1 MGNQLASIRIGRVV
15 WRAACCL
22 MLCIVSSA
30 RAQHVGDVGEDGT
43 VWKSSNGETRS
54 VVYNAIASGV
64 PVINVAIIASA
75 SANVTDPFFTD
86 PQNRL
91 IASGNFV
98 SVTVINAGATTPT
111 AMDLQAFDAVL
122 VWSNFSFA
130 DPVALGDRLA
140 DYVDD
145 GGGVVIAVFANSTAT
160 LGKSLSGRW
169 KTANYDVVP
178 VAGGTTSGSVAT
190 LGTIQDPA
198 HPIMAGVTS
207 FDGGSSSFRPTDTSL
222 IPSGTLIAR
231 WSDGSTLVAV
241 REDTVG
247 ARADLGFY
255 PPSNTVL
262 AGLWD
267 PTTDGGT
274 LLSNALLYAAQRTPL
289 NLGDADNDGDVD
301 IDDYNVFD
309 GCVNA
314 DPNVF
319 APAGCIVFDFD
330 GDKNVD
336 CADWL
341 ALRAVWA
348 QPSPIPF
355 PLACSGE
362 LPAASSW
369 GLAVF
374 ALGVMALGTIGL
386 RRRARII

>member
-1 MGNQLASIRIGRVV
+1 L
-15 WRAACCL
+15 
-22 MLCIVSSA
+22 LCAVSFA
-30 RAQHVGDVGEDGT
+30 RAQHQGDVGEDGT
-43 VWKSSNGETRS
+43 VWKPSNAPARS
-54 VVYNAIASGV
+54 VLYNTTASGV
-64 PVINVAIIASA
+64 PVLNVAIIASA
-75 SANVTDPFFTD
+75 STDVTAPFFTD

-91 IASGNFV
+91 IASGSFA
-98 SVTVINAGATTPT
+98 SVTVINAGVMTPT
-111 AMDLQAFDAVL
+111 ALDLQAFDAVL

-140 DYVDD
+140 DYVDN

-160 LGKSLSGRW
+160 IGKSLSGRW
-169 KTANYDVVP
+169 AAANYDVVP

-190 LGTIQDPA
+190 LGTIQEPA

-207 FDGGSSSFRPTDTSL
+207 FNGGSSSFRPTDTSVV
-222 IPSGTLIAR
+222 PSATLIAQ

-255 PPSNTVL
+255 PPSDIAL

-289 NLGDADNDGDVD
+289 NLGDADDDGDVD

-336 CADWL
+336 CAAWL
-341 ALRAVWA
+341 ALRAIWA

-355 PLACSGE
+355 PFACAGE

-374 ALGVMALGTIGL
+374 ALGVMVLGTIGL
-386 RRRARII
+386 RRRKNRQPP